1 MIIID
6 KWAGLA
12 TNIGPYTCPP
22 GAAATQVNVQCLVPG
37 QISVRPGMTAVTWV
51 AHTGSTVPITTMRRV
66 QAGTLETVI
75 YQNMSGSLFYGRGPA

>member
-12 TNIGPYTCPP
+12 TNLSPYACPP
-22 GAAATQVNVQCLVPG
+22 GSAVTQVNVQCLIPG
-37 QISVRPGMTAVTWV
+37 QVSVRPGMSAVSWSF
-51 AHTGSTVPITTMRRV
+51 HTGSSVPITTMRRV

-75 YQNMSGSLFYGRGPA
+75 YQNQSGAIFVARGPS